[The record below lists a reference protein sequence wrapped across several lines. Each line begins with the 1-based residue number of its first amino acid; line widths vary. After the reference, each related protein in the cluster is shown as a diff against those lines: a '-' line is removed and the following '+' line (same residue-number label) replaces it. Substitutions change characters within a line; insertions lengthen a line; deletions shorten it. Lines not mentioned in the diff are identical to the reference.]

1 MKATSSHAPTHG
13 QHPQHLVL
21 GEEGEKIAA
30 QWYQAKGYVVVERNA
45 LFPIG
50 ELDLVLEAPDGS
62 FVFVEVKTRTTPL
75 YGVEEAITAKKL
87 RKMRKAAYLWLQDK
101 RWLNIRFDAIV
112 ICIVR
117 DSSVQITCYEGI
129 DRGAC

>member
-1 MKATSSHAPTHG
+1 MKATFSHAPTHV
-13 QHPQHLVL
+13 QRPQHRVT
-21 GEEGEKIAA
+21 GEKGEKIAA
-30 QWYQAKGYVVVERNA
+30 QWYQAKGYVVVDRNA
-45 LFPIG
+45 QFPTG

-112 ICIVR
+112 ICIAR